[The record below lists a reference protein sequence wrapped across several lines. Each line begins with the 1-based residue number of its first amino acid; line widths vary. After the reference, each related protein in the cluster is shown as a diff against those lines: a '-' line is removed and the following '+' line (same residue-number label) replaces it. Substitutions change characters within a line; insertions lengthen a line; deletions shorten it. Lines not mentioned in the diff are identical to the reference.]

1 MMLTINAIGGVR
13 NIVSP
18 PRAERGELHPGRK
31 TIISTRAAGAASD
44 NQKPTHPRFEGGTSG
59 GIWPGPIV
67 STLTFRRPLQLH
79 LNRLADHLHG
89 GQVELDFDGDSF
101 SNQFFGHSP

>member
-1 MMLTINAIGGVR
+1 MAAARLPPRIHAMMLTINAIGGVR

-44 NQKPTHPRFEGGTSG
+44 KQKPTRPRFEGGTSG
-59 GIWPGPIV
+59 GV
-67 STLTFRRPLQLH
+67 
-79 LNRLADHLHG
+79 
-89 GQVELDFDGDSF
+89 
-101 SNQFFGHSP
+101 